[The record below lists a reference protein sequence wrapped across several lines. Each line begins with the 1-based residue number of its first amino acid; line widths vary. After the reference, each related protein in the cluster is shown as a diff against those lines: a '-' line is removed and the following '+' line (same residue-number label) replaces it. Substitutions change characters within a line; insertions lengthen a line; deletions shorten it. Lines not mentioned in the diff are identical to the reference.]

1 MSDVASNANATN
13 RKPGGI
19 TGKGF
24 QPGKSGN
31 PAGWT
36 RRRRHAKAVG
46 ELIRDY
52 LAQPDAEAT
61 SATGRK
67 VNRLDALI
75 QRLAQEDPKTLLAYA
90 YGKPVAMIEHRD
102 FNGGP
107 VTVLLHGHELP
118 HVRFAN
124 CDPDADR
131 TL

>member
-1 MSDVASNANATN
+1 MSDVASNANVTN

-36 RRRRHAKAVG
+36 RRRRQAKAVG
-46 ELIRDY
+46 EQIRDY

-61 SATGRK
+61 TAAGRK
-67 VNRLDALI
+67 TSRLDALI

-90 YGKPVAMIEHRD
+90 YGKPSEMCEVRAAEATPMEFIVRV
-102 FNGGP
+102 NGTDIP
-107 VTVLLHGHELP
+107 
-118 HVRFAN
+118 
-124 CDPDADR
+124 
-131 TL
+131 

>member
-1 MSDVASNANATN
+1 MSDVASNANVTN

-36 RRRRHAKAVG
+36 RRRRQAKAVG

-52 LAQPDAEAT
+52 LAQTDDEAT
-61 SATGRK
+61 TAAGRN
-67 VNRLDALI
+67 VTRLDALI

-90 YGKPVAMIEHRD
+90 YGKPSETHEAQAAEATAMEFVVRV
-102 FNGGP
+102 NGTDIP
-107 VTVLLHGHELP
+107 
-118 HVRFAN
+118 
-124 CDPDADR
+124 
-131 TL
+131 